1 MNLRK
6 NIKRILR
13 REISEAYYKPT
24 EKIDNLINDWLNE
37 LFSGSKMYHEETWKS
52 RHDFEWCN
60 KGLEIAHLILFFHTD
75 ESVYED
81 KRPTSE
87 RDFQEGQLMIPKSI
101 IDDLTLYVPIRRNY
115 LKYKIEEWFDDN
127 MFSSVTENMGR
138 TDIQIDE
145 IIENQNKTKVCVP
158 PIKKPENV
166 TEDDMVQHILKTTL
180 FKIDDILKH
189 EEKEPG
195 WIEKTYLSKLRNE
208 KIKELRN

>member
-145 IIENQNKTKVCVP
+145 IIENPNETKVCVP